1 MQSAS
6 RLLAI
11 FAVQCLL
18 SMYAFAGD
26 PPKPAATPQETGTSD
41 SAAPAAATAATD
53 TPQTPAP
60 APQPKAQKT
69 KDASHGGENTP
80 RGELFLGYSYLQL
93 RTNTGPV
100 PTVSEHFDFIPG
112 GVGAL
117 RGNITKH
124 FGFTGEVGGYILR
137 DVGKIDS
144 QVYTFMFGPH
154 FRFPKGRWTPFVH
167 TLVGG
172 ARLTTS
178 VSSSAPPG
186 FLSDARFFNPSPRHE
201 NQLAVDGGVGLDF
214 NAGRHVAIRFF
225 QADYLYT
232 QFHDLHNNRQDNIRA
247 SGGLVF
253 RFGFPQAAAPPVHH
267 PPTATC
273 SANPPTIHAETGE
286 VAAIH
291 ADAKSPDN
299 LPLTFTW
306 SATGGTVDGTGP
318 DVRWNP
324 GASAPGTY
332 TVTAKVDDGQG
343 GTTSCSTDVR
353 LEPRPNRPPTMT
365 CSASSSSVPA
375 GQRVQITAVATDPD
389 NDPLTYTWKASGGQI
404 VGQGPKVQ
412 WDTTGLAP
420 GHYTINGHVDD
431 GRGGTADCTVEI
443 DVQIPVEQKELE
455 TKLALHSIFF
465 PTAQPTAKNPNGG
478 LLASQQRTLLSAASD
493 FKKYMAYKPDAHL
506 ILHGYAD
513 PRGSKAY
520 NQALSERRVARVKN
534 FLVEQGVPA
543 DHIETQGLGEE
554 QPLSAAQIKALAD
567 QDTTLTPDQRA
578 RIAKNAR
585 AVALAQSRRVDLTL
599 STTGQTSER
608 KYPFNAEDVLNLIN
622 PRGAAAP
629 AKPPT
634 GKPPARR
641 KRTTPAPTKK

>member
-6 RLLAI
+6 RLIAI

-26 PPKPAATPQETGTSD
+26 PPKPATPPQETGTSN
-41 SAAPAAATAATD
+41 SAATAAAMAATD

-60 APQPKAQKT
+60 APKPKAEQT
-69 KDASHGGENTP
+69 QSGSHRSEDTP
-80 RGELFLGYSYLQL
+80 GGELFLGYSYLRL
-93 RTNTGPV
+93 NTATGQPV
-100 PTVSEHFDFIPG
+100 TVHENFDFIPG
-112 GVGAL
+112 AVGSL
-117 RGNITKH
+117 RGNITNH
-124 FGFTGEVGGYILR
+124 FGFTAEGGGYILH

-144 QVYTFMFGPH
+144 EVYTFLFGPH
-154 FRFPKGRWTPFVH
+154 FRFPHHRFTPFIH
-167 TLVGG
+167 ALVGG

-186 FLSDARFFNPSPRHE
+186 FKSDAVFFNPSPRHE
-201 NQLAVDGGVGLDF
+201 NQFAVDGGGGLDMK
-214 NAGRHVAIRFF
+214 AGRHLAIRLF
-225 QADYLYT
+225 QVDYLYT
-232 QFHDLHNNRQDNIRA
+232 RFHDFHNDRQDNLRA

-253 RFGFPQAAAPPVHH
+253 RFGYPHAAAPPVHH
-267 PPTATC
+267 PPTAIC
-273 SANPPTIHAETGE
+273 SVNPPTIHAETGE
-286 VAAIH
+286 VAALH
-291 ADAKSPDN
+291 AEASSPDN

-343 GTTSCSTDVR
+343 GTTSCTADVH

-365 CSASSSSVPA
+365 CSASANSVPA

-404 VGQGPKVQ
+404 VGQGPQVQ

-431 GRGGTADCTVEI
+431 GRGGTADCTIEI
-443 DVQIPVEQKELE
+443 DVQIPVEQKQLE

-465 PTAQPTAKNPNGG
+465 PTAQPTVKNPNGG
-478 LLASQQRTLLSAASD
+478 LLASQQRTLLSEATD
-493 FKKYMAYKPDAHL
+493 FKRYLTFKPDAHM

-554 QPLSAAQIKALAD
+554 QPLSAAEIKTLAD
-567 QDTTLTPDQRA
+567 QDTTLTPDQRS
-578 RIAKNAR
+578 RIVKNAR
-585 AVALAQSRRVDLTL
+585 AVALAQNRRVDLTL

-634 GKPPARR
+634 GKPPVRR
-641 KRTTPAPTKK
+641 KRTRPAPTKK